1 MCRIRYIY
9 VCQWYGDVVPTFLHL
24 KGLQWT
30 VCLLSMDDS
39 CIPKKVLGG
48 CFGRRPVR
56 EPRSTREGAGRRD
69 AVGLLEI

>member
-1 MCRIRYIY
+1 
-9 VCQWYGDVVPTFLHL
+9 
-24 KGLQWT
+24 
-30 VCLLSMDDS
+30 MDDS